1 MHIEGILVLSGSV
14 RSGKTTLANTLSERY
29 GMGVFKTHN
38 AIEGLFASQVGG
50 DRIRLQAEGARLD
63 RLTKGRWVQEE
74 LRKWL
79 ATQPHQRYIVVDS
92 VRIDGQVLGLREAFG
107 GCVVH
112 IHLTAPDEVL
122 KSRFRGVAS
131 VGIDRNVSYATVK
144 SDPTELQVG
153 SLAAVADA
161 VIDTDPAKLTSS
173 EVAVKAMGYLRSHS
187 GRTGGYVDVI
197 VGGQYGSEGKG
208 QVAAYLAQEYDL
220 LVRVGG
226 PNAGHSVYAEPV
238 RIVHH
243 SLPSGT
249 TKSRAR
255 LLLGPGAVIDREKL
269 IEEIA
274 KCGGLEVGRLL
285 IDRGAT
291 LITEQDKLDE
301 QEIVKSIGSTG
312 QGVGAATARRITG
325 RGKSPGPRLARDDS
339 ELKGYLCDAVE
350 VLERAFAENQRI
362 LLEGTQ
368 GTGLSLYHGEYPW
381 VTSRDTTV
389 SGCLAEAGI
398 PPSHLRRVL
407 MVCRTYPIR
416 VQDGEKG
423 TSGPMVRETTLEKI
437 AETSGKDLEE
447 LRLTE
452 KTSTTKRKRRIG
464 EFDWALFRRA
474 VQLNGPT
481 DIVLTFADY
490 ITEKNGS
497 ARRLDQL
504 SSDTLSMIREI
515 ERVGGVPVS
524 MVSTGFNSR
533 CIIDLRAW

>member
-1 MHIEGILVLSGSV
+1 MHIEGMLFLSGSV
-14 RSGKTTLANTLSERY
+14 RSGKTTLARTLSERY
-29 GMGVFKTHN
+29 GMGVFKTHQ
-38 AIEGLFASQVGG
+38 AIEELFAAQVAG
-50 DRIRLQAEGARLD
+50 DRVKLQAEGARLD
-63 RLTKGRWVQEE
+63 RSTNGRWVQRE
-74 LRKWL
+74 LGKWL
-79 ATQPHQRYIVVDS
+79 ASRPPTRYVIVDS
-92 VRIDGQVLGLREAFG
+92 VRIDGQILGLREAFG

-112 IHLTAPDEVL
+112 IHLTAPDAILE
-122 KSRFRGVAS
+122 SRFREKAS
-131 VGIDRNVSYATVK
+131 AGIDKKVAYAAVK
-144 SDPTELQVG
+144 ADPTEAQVE

-161 VIDTDPAKLTSS
+161 VIDTDPSKLTAE
-173 EVAVKAMGYLRSHS
+173 EVGVKAMGYLRSHS

-226 PNAGHSVYAEPV
+226 PNAGHSVYAEPT

-255 LLLGPGAVIDREKL
+255 LLLGPGAVIDRQKL
-269 IEEIA
+269 LKEIA
-274 KCGGLEVGRLL
+274 DCGGLEVGRLL
-285 IDRGAT
+285 IDRRAT
-291 LITEQDKLDE
+291 LICDQDKAAE
-301 QEIVKSIGSTG
+301 EEMVKSIGSTG

-325 RGKSPGPRLARDDS
+325 RGQKANPILAGDDP
-339 ELKGYLCDAVE
+339 ELAGYLCDAVD

-423 TSGPMVRETTLEKI
+423 TSGPMTRETTLERI
-437 AETSGKDLEE
+437 AEASGKDIEE
-447 LRLTE
+447 LRRTE
-452 KTSTTKRKRRIG
+452 KTSTTMKKRRIG
-464 EFDWALFRRA
+464 EFDWALFRRS

-481 DIVLTFADY
+481 DVVLTFADY
-490 ITEKNGS
+490 ITEKNGK
-497 ARRLDQL
+497 ARRLNQL
-504 SSDTLSMIREI
+504 SPDTQSMIREM